1 MNHLTEAQQAPRAN
15 TDWALTEY
23 LLNACLRVKELVLQ
37 TKEAAWLDTH
47 GSVVEGLPSMHEAM
61 TPQSTKTNKNHK
73 DYHCVPS
80 HEHYFKVKAEGCI
93 NWFLNPG
100 LSGLQCESIPGTPQQ
115 TRHLHWRVAE
125 GTHPSLRST
134 YNDICH
140 SNLHRNKSHTQGE
153 VLRREDT
160 SHRHECRCYSN
171 TSVSWHLYST
181 MCMR

>member
-1 MNHLTEAQQAPRAN
+1 MNYLTEAQQAPRTN
-15 TDWALTEY
+15 TDWTLTDY
-23 LLNACLRVKELVLQ
+23 LLNACLCVKELVLQ
-37 TKEAAWLDTH
+37 TKKAAWLDTYS
-47 GSVVEGLPSMHEAM
+47 SVVEHLPSMHEAM
-61 TPQSTKTNKNHK
+61 STTKHYNKQK
-73 DYHCVPS
+73 SQRLSLCSVPWTF
-80 HEHYFKVKAEGCI
+80 FKVKAEGCI

-140 SNLHRNKSHTQGE
+140 NNLHRKKSHTQEE
-153 VLRREDT
+153 VLRRKDT
-160 SHRHECRCYSN
+160 SHRHECWCYSN

-181 MCMR
+181 MCMS